1 MVERK
6 VKVLPRAFSNSDLN
20 STLRRFS
27 NHGSVSMIN
36 KVKAVQKTLTQ
47 TNEWLKELMEV
58 YDFADENKAFVL
70 LRATLKALR
79 DRISTDEAMHLGSA
93 LPALMRGYYFEGW
106 NPNIAPKKD
115 KTVTDFLINVRSH
128 LGGHEDIDLEMAVP
142 ETMKLIFAK
151 ISQKEADEVK
161 NNLPAEIQEF
171 FS

>member
-1 MVERK
+1 
-6 VKVLPRAFSNSDLN
+6 
-20 STLRRFS
+20 
-27 NHGSVSMIN
+27 MIN

-79 DRISTDEAMHLGSA
+79 DRISPSEAMHLGSA
-93 LPALMRGYYFEGW
+93 LPALVRGYYFEGW
-106 NPNIAPKKD
+106 NPKLEPIKN
-115 KTVTDFLINVRSH
+115 KTVAEFLSSVRSH

-142 ETMKLIFAK
+142 ETMKIIFEK
-151 ISQKEADEVK
+151 IGQGEAEDVK
-161 NNLPAEIQEF
+161 NNLPSEIQEF

>member
-1 MVERK
+1 
-6 VKVLPRAFSNSDLN
+6 
-20 STLRRFS
+20 
-27 NHGSVSMIN
+27 MIN

-79 DRISTDEAMHLGSA
+79 DRIPSNEALHLGSA

-106 NPNIAPKKD
+106 NLQPESKKD
-115 KTVTDFLINVRSH
+115 KTVAEFLSNVKSH
-128 LGGHEDIDLEMAVP
+128 LGGHDDIDLEMAVP
-142 ETMKLIFAK
+142 EAMKIIFEK
-151 ISQKEADEVK
+151 IGQGEAEDVK
-161 NNLPAEIQEF
+161 NNLPSEIQEF